1 MAEAPRVSNSIDERN
16 FAVSMATARE
26 MSTPVKISVTLTRGQ
41 YNTLQKLAAEQGIA
55 AADALQKAIVT
66 EDFIKTQIKAGK
78 KILIQ
83 DKDNTMQQVIFR

>member
-1 MAEAPRVSNSIDERN
+1 MAEAPRVIDPMQERN
-16 FAVSMATARE
+16 LASFTATERGRL
-26 MSTPVKISVTLTRGQ
+26 TPVKISVTLTRGQ
-41 YNTLQKLAAEQGIA
+41 YDTLQKLAAEQGIA

-83 DKDNTMQQVIFR
+83 DRDNNMQQVIFR

>member
-1 MAEAPRVSNSIDERN
+1 MAEPRVSNSTDERN
-16 FAVSMATARE
+16 LALATATVRE

-41 YNTLQKLAAEQGIA
+41 YDTLQKLAAEQGIA

-83 DKDNTMQQVIFR
+83 DRDNNMQQVIFR